1 MLSNRLLVQS
11 FKLEYLEGASL
22 VHIPSVDGSHVSR
35 VLPPSANF
43 SKSGSYVPLR
53 IASALYL

>member
-1 MLSNRLLVQS
+1 MR
-11 FKLEYLEGASL
+11 LEYLDGASL
-22 VHIPSVDGSHVSR
+22 VHIPSVDGSHDSR